1 MARLARFATIV
12 VLALAALAAATVTG
26 SDNNLHRLRAFE
38 AFATKHKRHYR
49 DAADKAAAFG
59 HFRRRMAQAAELQA
73 RNPHATF
80 GATKFADQPIR
91 QRKPLKKPLVTP
103 EDARAFAALQ
113 RTLPAATELPPLF
126 NWQAR
131 GAVGPV
137 LTMQDCGGNCVAMPM
152 AEIGTSLLYIQGY
165 TRELTP
171 LSSQQ
176 IVDCDPSG
184 QCGCNGCMPS
194 DAGAYLTNSTVRWD
208 SAASYPTTGTSGTC
222 MAGAPQSRAI
232 AKMTQYIAITAESQ
246 TAVMQSL
253 QRSPVGVG
261 LNAMSFQSYTGGI
274 LTDCPSGQMDHA
286 ALLVGYNTTSTPPY
300 WIVKNEWGTDWGEA
314 GYVWIAMQGDNC
326 NILDMPWTLDIA
338 PV

>member
-1 MARLARFATIV
+1 MAYLVRFATIV
-12 VLALAALAAATVTG
+12 VMALAALAAATVAG
-26 SDNNLHRLRAFE
+26 SDNNLHLLRAFE
-38 AFATKHKRHYR
+38 AFATKHRRHYR

-91 QRKPLKKPLVTP
+91 QSKPMKKPVATP
-103 EDARAFAALQ
+103 QGARTFAALQ
-113 RTLPAATELPPLF
+113 RTLPAATELPPVL

-137 LTMQDCGGNCVAMPM
+137 LNMQQCGGNCVTMPM
-152 AEIGTSLLYIQGY
+152 AEIGTSLLYILGY
-165 TRELTP
+165 TRGLTP

-176 IVDCDPSG
+176 IIDCDPTEE
-184 QCGCNGCMPS
+184 CGCDGCMPS

-232 AKMTQYIAITAESQ
+232 AKVTEYISITAESQ

-261 LNAMSFQSYTGGI
+261 LNNEAFETYTGGI
-274 LTDCPSGQMDHA
+274 ITNCTSGQMDHA

-314 GYVWIAMQGDNC
+314 GYVWIAMQGDTC
-326 NILDMPWTLDIA
+326 DILDMPWTLDVI
-338 PV
+338 PL